1 MRGTTSS
8 SSPRGAVF
16 FYALATARLK
26 NGISN
31 MFTLPLGAR
40 KSPDIATV
48 HIATTRRWSILVIRM
63 LLPVSLL
70 LKVSLL
76 FPKLSLAITQ
86 IVPHVRNNAADIPMV
101 TLDFFGYQV
110 GCNGM

>member
-8 SSPRGAVF
+8 SSPRGTVF
-16 FYALATARLK
+16 FYALATARFK
-26 NGISN
+26 NGICN

-63 LLPVSLL
+63 LLPVTLL
-70 LKVSLL
+70 LDVSLL

-86 IVPHVRNNAADIPMV
+86 IVPHVRNNATDIPMV